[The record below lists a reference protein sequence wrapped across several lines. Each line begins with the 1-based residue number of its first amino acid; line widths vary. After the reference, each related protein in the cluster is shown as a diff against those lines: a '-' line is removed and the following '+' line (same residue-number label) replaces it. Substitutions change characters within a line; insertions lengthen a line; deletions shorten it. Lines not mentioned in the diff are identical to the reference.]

1 MSYFLKDPGAELD
14 FAFDWAPWLG
24 DAEIVAS
31 AWAVTPDLPGG
42 VTATSPGM
50 TPRRT
55 QALLSGG
62 EPGRI
67 YHVTN
72 RVTLADGRRDERT
85 LTVRV
90 ETR

>member
-1 MSYFLKDPGAELD
+1 MSYFLKDPGAEVD

-24 DAEIVAS
+24 DAVIVAS
-31 AWAVTPDLPGG
+31 EWAVTPSAPGG
-42 VTATSPGM
+42 VSAAAPAMTAK
-50 TPRRT
+50 RT